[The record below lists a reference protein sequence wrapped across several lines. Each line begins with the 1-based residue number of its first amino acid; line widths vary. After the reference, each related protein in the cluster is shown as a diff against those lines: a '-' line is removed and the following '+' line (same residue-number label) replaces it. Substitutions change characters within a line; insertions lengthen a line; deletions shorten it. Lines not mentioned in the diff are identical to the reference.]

1 MGFEHILVERSG
13 DFATVTMN
21 RPGRRNALSQDHMRE
36 LIRAFSELGDSDA
49 LGIVLAGNGP
59 VFCSGHDFADVAEAE
74 LSEVR
79 SLLATCTELMTLIQQ
94 VPQPVVARVHGLAT
108 AAGCQLVASA
118 DLAVASED
126 AGFAAP
132 GGKGG
137 WFCHTPMVAIAR
149 NVGRKRAAEMA
160 LSGDVIDA
168 PTALDWG
175 LVNQVVPAM
184 RLDSAVWDLLERV
197 TRGSA
202 ESKGI
207 GKQALYA
214 QIDLD
219 QAKAYAYAIEV
230 MAATSQLP
238 DAREGMRAF
247 LEKRKP
253 QWRQR
258 RPRDPYR
265 RRSPSDRF
273 RARRMIAVTGEAL
286 IDLVADQDGRMAAR
300 PGGGPFNTARAI
312 GRLGLAL
319 AFLGRLSADRFGR
332 QLRASLDAD
341 GVTLAVPGLTDAP
354 TTLAVVDVDHAGSP
368 QYHFYLDGTSA
379 AALEYP
385 AQAAGV

>member
-13 DFATVTMN
+13 DFATITMN
-21 RPGRRNALSQDHMRE
+21 RPQRRNALSLDHMRE
-36 LIRAFSELGDSDA
+36 LIRAFSEAGESSA

-59 VFCSGHDFADVAEAE
+59 VFSAGHDFADVAEAD
-74 LSEVR
+74 LSGVR
-79 SLLATCTELMTLIQQ
+79 ALLVTCTELMTLMQQ

-149 NVGRKRAAEMA
+149 NVGRKRAAELA

-168 PTALDWG
+168 RTALDWG
-175 LVNQVVPAM
+175 LVNKVVPAVQ
-184 RLDSAVWDLLERV
+184 LDSAVQDMLERV

-219 QAKAYAYAIEV
+219 QPKAYAYAVEV

-238 DAREGMRAF
+238 DAREGMHAF

-253 QWRQR
+253 QWR
-258 RPRDPYR
+258 
-265 RRSPSDRF
+265 
-273 RARRMIAVTGEAL
+273 
-286 IDLVADQDGRMAAR
+286 
-300 PGGGPFNTARAI
+300 
-312 GRLGLAL
+312 
-319 AFLGRLSADRFGR
+319 
-332 QLRASLDAD
+332 ASR
-341 GVTLAVPGLTDAP
+341 
-354 TTLAVVDVDHAGSP
+354 
-368 QYHFYLDGTSA
+368 
-379 AALEYP
+379 
-385 AQAAGV
+385 